1 MKAHLMGLAAACM
14 FLAATGASA
23 GSTLGTTV
31 AHAMLD
37 VVITIPAIVRAE
49 ARADPA
55 SLRVTAEDVK
65 RGYVDVDGASSVV
78 LTSNARLG
86 FLLAVAFD
94 RALVDGVELR
104 MAGRTVRAT
113 QSGVAIVVQ
122 SGPLVRKRIPVA
134 YRFYL
139 ADGARA
145 GEYRWPLAVSYLP
158 ASL

>member
-23 GSTLGTTV
+23 GSTLGTSV

-55 SLRVTAEDVK
+55 SLRVTAEDVE
-65 RGYVDVDGASSVV
+65 RGYVDVDGTSSVV

-86 FLLAVAFD
+86 FLLAIAFD
-94 RALVDGVELR
+94 RALLNGVELR
-104 MAGRTVRAT
+104 LAGRTVRAT
-113 QSGVAIVVQ
+113 ESGNALLVQ
-122 SGPLVRKRIPVA
+122 SGPLLGQRIAVG
-134 YRFYL
+134 YRLYL
-139 ADGARA
+139 ARGAQA
-145 GEYRWPLAVSYLP
+145 GEYRWPLALTYLP
-158 ASL
+158 ASV